1 MFLLEELYYTAHESD
16 MHGVVVFR
24 ALEALERSWAEKGGK
39 LGEDLAPFFPSKS

>member
-39 LGEDLAPFFPSKS
+39 IGGRFGAIFS